1 MSKVRYI
8 DAFEC
13 QECYQTHDSENRAK
27 SCCGGESERL
37 KGFECKSCFEI
48 RDNIEE
54 VRNCCPDPKPDYI
67 KEIDLTIP
75 LSEYDSSD
83 EIMIGGIS
91 IIKTE
96 GIAQ

>member
-13 QECYQTHDSENRAK
+13 QGCYNSYDSENRAK
-27 SCCGGESERL
+27 SCCDSESKRL
-37 KGFECKSCFEI
+37 KGFECKSCFKL

-54 VRNCCPDPKPDYI
+54 IRNCCPDPEPDYI
-67 KEIDLTIP
+67 KEINLTIP

-83 EIMIGGIS
+83 EILIGGIT
-91 IIKTE
+91 ILKEKEIT
-96 GIAQ
+96 Q